1 MGVVARRLRVAGFYA
16 VIPGLAMSD
25 EFYQPFEKLVPIV
38 VLGKRLEV
46 PENNILLRQL
56 QYVCPDIGMGKY
68 CWNGEC
74 RYCEISYQ
82 IEKDGPVMHGLAC
95 LVKARAGLRVTRLA
109 FELKYNL
116 GEVLAAAP
124 PAEE

>member
-1 MGVVARRLRVAGFYA
+1 
-16 VIPGLAMSD
+16 MSD
-25 EFYQPFEKLVPIV
+25 DFYQPFEKLIPIV

-74 RYCEISYQ
+74 RYCEVSYQ
-82 IEKDGPVMHGLAC
+82 LEKDGPLIQGGLAC
-95 LVKARAGLRVTRLA
+95 LVKAKAGLRVTKLA
-109 FELKYNL
+109 IELKYNL
-116 GEVLAAAP
+116 REALAAAP
-124 PAEE
+124 AAEE

>member
-1 MGVVARRLRVAGFYA
+1 
-16 VIPGLAMSD
+16 MSD
-25 EFYQPFEKLVPIV
+25 FYHPFEKLIPIA

-56 QYVCPDIGMGKY
+56 QYVSPDIGSGKY

-82 IEKDGPVMHGLAC
+82 MEKEGPVMNGLAC
-95 LVKARAGLRVTRLA
+95 LVKAKSGLRLTKLA

-116 GEVLAAAP
+116 SEALKAAP
-124 PAEE
+124 PADD

>member
-1 MGVVARRLRVAGFYA
+1 
-16 VIPGLAMSD
+16 MSD
-25 EFYQPFEKLVPIV
+25 FYQPFDKLIPIV

-56 QYVCPDIGMGKY
+56 QYVCPEIGMGKY

-82 IEKDGPVMHGLAC
+82 VERDGPRVGGLAC
-95 LVKARAGLRVTRLA
+95 LVKARAGLRISKLA

-116 GEVLAAAP
+116 REALRSAP
-124 PAEE
+124 NDDG

>member
-1 MGVVARRLRVAGFYA
+1 
-16 VIPGLAMSD
+16 MSD
-25 EFYQPFEKLVPIV
+25 FYQPFEKLIPIV

-56 QYVCPDIGMGKY
+56 QYVSPDIGSGKY

-74 RYCEISYQ
+74 RYCEITYQ
-82 IEKDGPVMHGLAC
+82 LDKDAPPMNGLAC
-95 LVKARAGLRVTRLA
+95 LVKAKPGLRLTKLA

-116 GEVLAAAP
+116 SEALKAAP
-124 PAEE
+124 PAED